1 MNDKIL
7 LSGVHLVCHIGVPDE
22 ERAQA
27 QGLILDLEM
36 GVDLRRAGASDRFE
50 DTVDYAAVREVMER
64 VAGQRPYSLVEALA
78 ESLAAAVLEEFA
90 TVESVRVLVRKP
102 AALAHLRVEWPGVE
116 IVRTRNG

>member
-50 DTVDYAAVREVMER
+50 DTVDYAAVREVMI
-64 VAGQRPYSLVEALA
+64 
-78 ESLAAAVLEEFA
+78 AA
-90 TVESVRVLVRKP
+90 
-102 AALAHLRVEWPGVE
+102 GVE
-116 IVRTRNG
+116 PVVPPGSSTEPADGNAYAP